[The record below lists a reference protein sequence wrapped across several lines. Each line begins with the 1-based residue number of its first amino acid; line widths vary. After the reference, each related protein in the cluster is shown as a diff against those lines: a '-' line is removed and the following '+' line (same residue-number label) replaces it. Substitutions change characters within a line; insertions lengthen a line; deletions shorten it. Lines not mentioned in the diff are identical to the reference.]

1 MTTIVTDSGFGPDT
15 WAHEFTLLEDVASVA
30 TSALSIDVP
39 SDADPDALRPYLETA
54 SMIRIDFPSSADGRG
69 FSIARRLRLMGYQGR
84 LRATGQMIADQY
96 AMARRCGFDE
106 VQIDAAMAARQPEA
120 QWIFRADWQEN
131 DYQANCR

>member
-15 WAHEFTLLEDVASVA
+15 WTDEFILIEHAASVA
-30 TSALSIDVP
+30 TSALSIDVS

-54 SMIRIDFPSSADGRG
+54 NMIRINFPSSADGRG
-69 FSIARRLRLMGYQGR
+69 FSIARRLRLMGYKGR

-120 QWIFRADWQEN
+120 QWAFRADWQEN